1 MDENNHYS
9 AGWDAERYREVF
21 ILQELGKRYPRNK
34 NILIIRF
41 NPHEYKNKTKHDVD
55 ANAPN
60 VYTIGVDRYE
70 LLMLPTQFGCWLQFS
85 NNHAESVDLTW
96 NLLMSRNERMY
107 NLGEMILWAYGKNSN
122 KNEMAPMKPGITIAF
137 AYYDKWYAGDTPANP
152 WPPIHM
158 HNYRDRR

>member
-1 MDENNHYS
+1 VDENNHYS

-21 ILQELGKRYPRNK
+21 ILQELGKLYPRNK

-60 VYTIGVDRYE
+60 VYTIGVE
-70 LLMLPTQFGCWLQFS
+70 
-85 NNHAESVDLTW
+85 
-96 NLLMSRNERMY
+96 RNERMY
-107 NLGEMILWAYGKNSN
+107 NLGELILWAYGKNSN

-137 AYYDKWYAGDTPANP
+137 AYYDKWYSGDTPANP

-158 HNYRDRR
+158 HNYKDRR